1 MIIALTTSFTPIALL
16 FLLSWTVLVGVGR
29 YRVEVVV
36 GVAGG
41 RLEVALPGVIVSILP
56 LNSIFVLIFG
66 ISVHVGPGI
75 LVIRIS
81 TAHINVVLSLSI
93 HTRDER
99 HSQHFKVRSQVEHLV
114 SHHPIEVA
122 VDPLY
127 AFHGTWTLG
136 VGLLSGWGK
145 RLLLIRLLLNRP
157 RLLLYRSRLL
167 LCRLSRL
174 LLYGSRLLLYRSR
187 LLLYGSRLL
196 LYRSRLLLCRL
207 SRLLLYRSRLLLD
220 RPRLLLYWSRLLL
233 CRLSR
238 LLLYW
243 SRLLLCRLSRLLL
256 YWSRLLL
263 GRLSRIRGLHW
274 SNRSCSLTN
283 IGAAIKAAKSVTN
296 AIHISLTYTPTV

>member
-1 MIIALTTSFTPIALL
+1 VTTKIFNDNCTHNLIYAHSPS

-66 ISVHVGPGI
+66 ISVHIGPGI

-167 LCRLSRL
+167 LCRLS
-174 LLYGSRLLLYRSR
+174 G

-207 SRLLLYRSRLLLD
+207 SRLLLYRS
-220 RPRLLLYWSRLLL
+220 RLLLYWSRLLL

-256 YWSRLLL
+256 YRSRLLL
-263 GRLSRIRGLHW
+263 GRLSWIRGLHR